1 MNVFDLMATIS
12 LDTSGY
18 EQGLQTAKKDTQSL
32 SSSLKSAV
40 KPLVAVG
47 AAGAAAGGILFGYAS
62 KTANAADRI
71 DKMSQKLGF
80 STDAFQE
87 WDYVLELSG
96 ASIDSMQAGVK
107 TLTNKF
113 DEAINGSASAAEMF
127 NKLGLKM
134 EDIKDLSREDLFAKV
149 IEGFQ
154 GMEDSAERAALAN
167 DLLGR
172 SGAEL
177 APLFNTTSEETK
189 ELMNNLHEMGGVM
202 SEDAVKDGAKFNDSM
217 TSMKKA
223 FGGAANSIAKELLP
237 AFTKLM
243 DKVTKFV
250 QEGGLTKILTTLKK
264 LTPVIAG
271 AISAMVAYK
280 TAMGITA
287 VITALTKATEGQT
300 IAQTLLN
307 AVMNANPFVLVA
319 TLVAGLATALIT
331 LWHTNDGFREAVTE
345 AWEAIK
351 AMFSDFF
358 NAFITAVQYIPTFL
372 SEIWDTITG
381 GIKNAFNA
389 IAEFFSNIWST
400 IKGTFIEALDGIKST
415 VSGAFNSVKET
426 ITNIW
431 TSIKETIGGF
441 LGDIWD
447 AITGKFTEIK
457 ETVADIFTN
466 IWEGITGRVKDIVDA
481 ITGGVGDAIDFLKE
495 LPGKALEWGHDLI
508 ANFVKGIKDKISD
521 VGDAVGSA
529 AKTVKKFLGFSEP
542 EEGPLSNFHTFAP
555 DMIDLFT
562 KGIYDNL
569 GELENASDS
578 FATAM
583 MPERPSYTGLAIA
596 GAGAGSGTQEQGDII
611 IPIYIGEHRLDE
623 VLVTAE
629 QLRNYRS
636 GGR

>member
-40 KPLVAVG
+40 KPLAAIG
-47 AAGAAAGGILFGYAS
+47 AAGAAAGGVLFGYAS
-62 KTANAADRI
+62 KTSAAADRI
-71 DKMSQKLGF
+71 DKMSQKLGL
-80 STDAFQE
+80 STEAFQE
-87 WDYVLELSG
+87 WDYVLEMSG
-96 ASIDSMQAGVK
+96 TSIDSMQAGIK

-113 DEAINGSASAAEMF
+113 DEAVNGSDQAAEMF
-127 NKLGLKM
+127 GKLGLKM

-154 GMEDSAERAALAN
+154 GMEDNAERAALAN
-167 DLLGR
+167 DLLGK
-172 SGAEL
+172 SGTEL
-177 APLFNTTSEETK
+177 IPVFNTTSEETK
-189 ELMNNLHEMGGVM
+189 ELINNLHEMGGVM
-202 SEDAVKDGAKFNDSM
+202 SDEAVRDGAKFDDSM
-217 TSMKKA
+217 TSMKRA
-223 FGGAANSIAKELLP
+223 FAGAANSIAAELLP
-237 AFTKLM
+237 AFTKLV
-243 DKVTKFV
+243 DKITKFV

-271 AISAMVAYK
+271 AISTMVAYK

-319 TLVAGLATALIT
+319 TLVAGLVTALVT

-345 AWEAIK
+345 AWEAIR

-358 NAFITAVQYIPTFL
+358 NAFITAVKYIPTFL

-389 IAEFFSNIWST
+389 IAEFFSNIWKT
-400 IKGTFIEALDGIKST
+400 IKGTFTEALDGIKST

-431 TSIKETIGGF
+431 TNIKETIGGF

-457 ETVADIFTN
+457 EKVAEIFTN

>member
-40 KPLVAVG
+40 KPLAAIG
-47 AAGAAAGGILFGYAS
+47 AAGVAAGGVLFGYAS
-62 KTANAADRI
+62 KTSAAADRI
-71 DKMSQKLGF
+71 DKMSQKLGL
-80 STDAFQE
+80 STEAFQE
-87 WDYVLELSG
+87 WDYVLEMSG
-96 ASIDSMQAGVK
+96 TSIDSMQAGIK

-113 DEAINGSASAAEMF
+113 DEAVNGSDQAAEMF
-127 NKLGLKM
+127 GKLGLKM

-154 GMEDSAERAALAN
+154 GMEDNAERAALAN
-167 DLLGR
+167 DLLGK
-172 SGAEL
+172 SGTEL
-177 APLFNTTSEETK
+177 IPVFNTTSEETK
-189 ELMNNLHEMGGVM
+189 ELINNLHEMGGVM
-202 SEDAVKDGAKFNDSM
+202 SDEAVRDGAKFDDSM
-217 TSMKKA
+217 TSMKRA
-223 FGGAANSIAKELLP
+223 FAGAANSIAAELLP
-237 AFTKLM
+237 AFTKLV
-243 DKVTKFV
+243 DKITKFV
-250 QEGGLTKILTTLKK
+250 QDGGLTKILTTLKK
-264 LTPVIAG
+264 LTPVIGG

-319 TLVAGLATALIT
+319 TLVAGLVTALIT

-345 AWEAIK
+345 AWEAIR

-358 NAFITAVQYIPTFL
+358 NAFITAVKYIPTFL

-389 IAEFFSNIWST
+389 IAEFFSAIWKT
-400 IKGTFIEALDGIKST
+400 IKGTFTEALDGIKST

-431 TSIKETIGGF
+431 SGIKDTISGF
-441 LGDIWD
+441 LGNIWD

-457 ETVADIFTN
+457 DKVAEIFTN

-481 ITGGVGDAIDFLKE
+481 ITGGVGEAIDFLKE

-569 GELENASDS
+569 GELESASDS